1 MATQEE
7 MEAEKAEL
15 YARDISG
22 AEWISYGEDTTGEGV
37 VQTAEIG
44 GGAVAMR
51 NSAHPE
57 GPILRFT
64 KGEWDAFV
72 LGVKDGEFDLERLA
86 EPPVETS

>member
-1 MATQEE
+1 MATQAE

-51 NSAHPE
+51 NSVHPE

-86 EPPVETS
+86 QPAEESA